1 MDLAIKLLLALT
13 RASPG
18 SSFTALGLIP
28 GKAACLN
35 AFCYRTGEYLEVRCS
50 EHVGSHCV
58 IAFF

>member
-35 AFCYRTGEYLEVRCS
+35 AFCYRTGEYL
-50 EHVGSHCV
+50 
-58 IAFF
+58 